1 MSQSTSAFEPIS
13 RFAWIVTLLV
23 AGGSP
28 ALSPLLAAQSSDR
41 PGSSPPFLDRIP
53 DVAADTAM
61 GPPGW
66 VRPLAS
72 AVVPGSGQF
81 LAGAPRGAI
90 YLVVEAFLIT
100 KYVNSRSEAHREQD
114 QYLDL
119 AFEVARDA
127 FTPSIRDTAF
137 GYFEQMTKFVD
148 SGPFDADPGPGFAP
162 PVDEESFNGNVWKLA
177 RQTFFE
183 DPESPPDPSSAEYQ
197 RAVQFYQGRAVG
209 PNFTWSWR
217 NTRLEHDEFRQ
228 AIRRSDD
235 AFQRSTGQ
243 LGLVLANHLLSAM
256 DAFISER
263 LSAGGRRAQL
273 RTVFTQRAEALG
285 GATLSWRVI
294 VAF

>member
-1 MSQSTSAFEPIS
+1 MLA
-13 RFAWIVTLLV
+13 
-23 AGGSP
+23 AGTPS
-28 ALSPLLAAQSSDR
+28 LSPLDAAQSRDR
-41 PGSSPPFLDRIP
+41 PANSPPFLDRIP
-53 DVAADTAM
+53 DVASDPAM

-72 AVVPGSGQF
+72 AVVPGSGQL
-81 LAGAPRGAI
+81 LAGAHRGAI

-114 QYLDL
+114 RYRDL
-119 AFEVARDA
+119 AFEVARNA

-137 GYFEQMTKFVD
+137 GYFEQMTKFVE
-148 SGPFDADPGPGFAP
+148 SGPFDADLGPGFAP
-162 PVDEESFNGNVWKLA
+162 PVNEESFNGNVWKLA

-183 DPESPPDPSSAEYQ
+183 DPGSPPDPSSTEYQ
-197 RAVQFYQGRAVG
+197 RAVQFYQSRAIG

-217 NTRLEHDEFRQ
+217 NARLEQDAFRQ

-235 AFQRSTGQ
+235 AFQRSTVQ
-243 LGLVLANHLLSAM
+243 LGLVLANHLVSAI

-273 RTVFTQRAEALG
+273 RTVFTQRADALG
-285 GATLSWRVI
+285 GATLSWTVT